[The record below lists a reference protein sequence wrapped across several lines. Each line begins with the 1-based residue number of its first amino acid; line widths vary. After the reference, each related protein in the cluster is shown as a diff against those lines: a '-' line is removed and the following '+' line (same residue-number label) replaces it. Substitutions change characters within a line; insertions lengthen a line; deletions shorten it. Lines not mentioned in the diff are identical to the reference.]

1 MTRYLVFYG
10 APTPGD
16 AGKPPSEFQ
25 WRTVSSRNSNGPP
38 LTLPPAT
45 LAAASRRISMM
56 YENVIFSESH
66 DSDGLLDLPATET
79 SAGNEET
86 PREGQTTVIT
96 WPRTTQATDEQ
107 SRSAADISF
116 LRPSANVSRLRSQRE
131 TQETQ
136 ETESYNYSD
145 ASSIA
150 QFPAFHFSLHAL
162 TPLAAMITHAQAA
175 RARQMPKASHKV
187 SVLAAVLEVDGPGT
201 VRIKKGPDAGKE
213 VSLLKL
219 IIGDESGGICKLTAW
234 REIAEAWGGAS
245 PPPSPYASGGGGA
258 RRPATKKGDIVLLEN
273 VLASWEPEHGGS
285 TICPGTIPVSL
296 SASPQLK
303 SRLEICYR
311 TLPSSPQDARL
322 RPDLRLGMSDAAVRR
337 VASVVRW
344 FEDVAG
350 LPQA

>member
-16 AGKPPSEFQ
+16 VGKPLSEFQ
-25 WRTVSSRNSNGPP
+25 WRTASSPNSNGPP

-56 YENVIFSESH
+56 YENVIFDESH
-66 DSDGLLDLPATET
+66 DSDGFLDLPAAET
-79 SAGNEET
+79 SAGNGEG
-86 PREGQTTVIT
+86 PRGQTTVIT

-107 SRSAADISF
+107 SRSAVDISF
-116 LRPSANVSRLRSQRE
+116 LRPSASVSRLRSQRE

-150 QFPAFHFSLHAL
+150 QFPAFHFSLHTL

-187 SVLAAVLEVDGPGT
+187 NVLAAVLEVDGPDS

-213 VSLLKL
+213 VSLLKF

-234 REIAEAWGGAS
+234 RETADAWGGAAPLMS
-245 PPPSPYASGGGGA
+245 PQGGTEDS
-258 RRPATKKGDIVLLEN
+258 RTPATKKGDIVLLEN
-273 VLASWEPEHGGS
+273 VLASWEPDHGGS
-285 TICPGTIPVSL
+285 TASSGTIPLSL